1 MSDKTY
7 DCAIVGG
14 GLAGL
19 TLAIQLAQA
28 GRKVVLFEKEKYP
41 FNKVC
46 GEYISM
52 ESHAFLE
59 RLGINFSS
67 LDVPYINELKV
78 SSPNGNSFTRKLDL
92 GGFGISRYTL
102 DWQLSNIAEQNG
114 VTLLQETKVS
124 DVLRDGDNLSVKA
137 NGEIY
142 SAKVVCGAFGKRSS
156 LERSLGRETAKAEK
170 NYVAVKYHVKA
181 DLPASR
187 IELHNF
193 RGGYCGISKVDGD
206 KYCLCYLTDAE
217 NLTQSGNSIKA
228 MEENILMQNPFLKN
242 YFTQSQFLYTEPLTI
257 SQLTFK
263 AKSQV
268 NNGVILLGDAA
279 GTITPLC
286 GNGMSMAMRASFI
299 AAGLI
304 NSFLNGSISREQL
317 YSHYQRQWN
326 NQFAKRIRVGQSIQ
340 GLFGKNHLTNFSIG
354 MFKALPF
361 LADKVISMTHGE
373 VF

>member
-1 MSDKTY
+1 MSDKIF

-19 TLAIQLAQA
+19 TLAIHLAQA

-59 RLGINFSS
+59 RLGIHFSS
-67 LDVPYINELKV
+67 LDVPYITELKV

-102 DWQLSNIAEQNG
+102 DWQLSKIAEQNG
-114 VTLLQETKVS
+114 VMLLQETKVS
-124 DVLRDGDNLSVKA
+124 DVLHDGKSFIVKA
-137 NGEIY
+137 KCEEYN
-142 SAKVVCGAFGKRSS
+142 AKLVCGAFGKRSS
-156 LERSLGRETAKAEK
+156 LERSLGRETAKGEK

-181 DLPASR
+181 DMPANR

-193 RGGYCGISKVDGD
+193 KGGYCGISKVDGD

-228 MEENILMQNPFLKN
+228 MEQNILMQNPFLKT
-242 YFTQSQFLYTEPLTI
+242 YFTQSQFLYADPLTI
-257 SQLTFK
+257 SQVTFK

-286 GNGMSMAMRASFI
+286 GNGMSMAMHASYI
-299 AAGLI
+299 AAILI
-304 NSFLNGSISREQL
+304 NDFLNGSINREQL
-317 YSHYQRQWN
+317 YSQYQRQWN
-326 NQFAKRIRVGQSIQ
+326 AQFTNRIKAGQSIQ
-340 GLFGKNHLTNFSIG
+340 GLFGKNRLTNFSIG

-361 LADKVISMTHGE
+361 LADKVIRMTHGE